1 MFVNTL
7 AIRTEPK
14 GDKRFTDYLAEVRQ
28 AALEAYEHQDY
39 PFEELVER
47 IGVQRDT
54 SRNPLFDAML
64 VVQNMEHEELLLDGL
79 HIQPANVS
87 RPVSK
92 FDVTLQASEGGDRFI
107 FCLNMR
113 RLYSG
118 KKRCSAGLPTL

>member
-1 MFVNTL
+1 M
-7 AIRTEPK
+7 
-14 GDKRFTDYLAEVRQ
+14 
-28 AALEAYEHQDY
+28 
-39 PFEELVER
+39 
-47 IGVQRDT
+47 

-79 HIQPANVS
+79 HIQNADVS

-113 RLYSG
+113 RHYSG